1 MAIVKYI
8 NYNSKHLEML
18 KLMGDKDRLQVM
30 DATINYGI
38 DGKLPQDGEMGLAAA
53 IVFKYIKDDID
64 TYNTNYLKKIE
75 EHRENGKKGGRPK
88 KAMVI
93 SENHGFLQKTEGF
106 SENPNIRYNNVKY
119 SNVSS
124 SYGEEEEED
133 STLEGIPTTGSKLP
147 AKCLELLETD
157 IEKRRD
163 AFAGEVFTEEN
174 MKKYD
179 KSRLDDFYAHFV
191 PVTENGLMLFED
203 MRHNPQKGRRGT
215 FDVSAELYKWMKHG
229 EQK

>member
-1 MAIVKYI
+1 MKKYI
-8 NYNSKHLEML
+8 SFHIKHLEML
-18 KLMGDKDRLQVM
+18 KLMGDEDRLKVM
-30 DATINYGI
+30 DALINYSI

-53 IVFKYIKDDID
+53 IVFKYIKDDAD
-64 TYNTNYLKKIE
+64 TFDANYQKKVASN
-75 EHRENGKKGGRPK
+75 RENGKKGGRPK
-88 KAMVI
+88 NPNNPAVI
-93 SENHGFLQKTEGF
+93 EKTIGF